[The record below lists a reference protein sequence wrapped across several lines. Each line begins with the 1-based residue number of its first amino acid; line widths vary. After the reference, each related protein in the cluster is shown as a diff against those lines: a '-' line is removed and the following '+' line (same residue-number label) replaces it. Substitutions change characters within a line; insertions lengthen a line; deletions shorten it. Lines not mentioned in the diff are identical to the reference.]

1 MRRENGIYI
10 PGNHLS
16 LPVRYESEPMNKT
29 RIASLLA
36 AAGLAAI
43 LAFLIVK
50 TRLMGFET
58 INEIVITLRNL
69 KQVDAEWNVHVLRSK
84 TGINTDFDQVAS
96 PLPLIESLESALQNT
111 SNEFWQSHA
120 QSNARLLPMLT
131 HYKEVMDKKIS
142 MIESF
147 KSQHAIV
154 RNSSLFL
161 PIVVAELIDI
171 IRASDAKADR
181 KAQIE
186 ASLNALLMNTLI
198 YIQMPEQGLKEKIEE
213 GTRVLQQQ
221 SAALP
226 AHVQDR
232 IAALVSHIAV
242 ILIKQQTGNRL
253 LADLLALPTAV
264 AIDAL
269 SEAHVQEHEKL
280 LLERQKYNQAL
291 VAYSIFLLLLLAY
304 VGMRLFKSYQ
314 VLNTTNLALKK
325 NNDDLLES
333 QVQLVRAKEQAEA
346 ASRAKSD
353 FLANMSHEIRTPMN
367 SVIGM
372 AHLALRSN
380 LTAKQ
385 RDYIEKI
392 LSSGRHLLDLINDIL
407 DFSKIEAGML
417 TLEMAA
423 FDLDQVMRNVASHVE
438 GKAKEK
444 ALKFGIEMETGTT
457 RRLCGDAL
465 RLTQVLLNLSNNAV
479 KFTARG
485 AVIVRIK
492 TLEESGTAAQLRFE
506 VQDSGIGISQE
517 QIAGLFQS
525 FHQADASTTR
535 NYGGTGLGLAISKRL
550 VEQMQGE
557 IGIESQAGQG
567 STFWFTVRLDKDL
580 TSALPLPVI
589 GQTTA
594 TGNETQAAAP
604 HQPVLDGACILLVED
619 NAFNQQVA
627 SEFLKDAGARVSIA
641 AHGQEALDLMRR
653 ERFDCVLMDVQMPVM
668 DGLEATRR
676 MRADPALAD
685 IKVIAM
691 TANAS
696 NEDRQRCLA
705 AGMDHFIT
713 KPISPEGLYRALA
726 KYVTPRQEAASITAS
741 TVALSAAT
749 AVNPAYLASDPQ
761 VIDLGV
767 LAKIFENNPE
777 KVRKFAF
784 GFLESALQSIAE
796 VDAALAREDL
806 PLLKALGHRNKSSA
820 SSVGALGLAQ
830 LWQTL
835 ELMQENGSVEQA
847 REIVC
852 QLQPLLAQIET
863 HIAASFDRRDG
874 PMQITSF

>member
-1 MRRENGIYI
+1 
-10 PGNHLS
+10 
-16 LPVRYESEPMNKT
+16 MNKT
-29 RIASLLA
+29 RITSLLA

-161 PIVVAELIDI
+161 PIAVTELIDMT
-171 IRASDAKADR
+171 RASDAKADR
-181 KAQIE
+181 KAQVE
-186 ASLNALLMNTLI
+186 ASLNTLLMNTLI
-198 YIQMPEQGLKEKIEE
+198 YIQTPEQGLKEKIEE
-213 GTRVLQQQ
+213 ETRALQQQ

-226 AHVQDR
+226 ADVQDR
-232 IAALVSHIAV
+232 IAALVSHVGV

-253 LADLLALPTAV
+253 LADLLALPTAA

-280 LLERQKYNQAL
+280 LFERQKYNQAL

-380 LTAKQ
+380 LTSKQ

-444 ALKFGIEMETGTT
+444 ALKFGIEMEAGVT
-457 RRLCGDAL
+457 RRLRGDAL
-465 RLTQVLLNLSNNAV
+465 RLTQVLLNLSDNAV

-492 TLEESGTAAQLRFE
+492 TLEESGTAARLRFE

-567 STFWFTVRLDKDL
+567 SIFWFTVRLDKDL
-580 TSALPLPVI
+580 TPALPLPAI
-589 GQTTA
+589 DQTTA
-594 TGNETQAAAP
+594 TRNEAQAAAH
-604 HQPVLDGACILLVED
+604 HQPALDGACILLVED

-641 AHGQEALDLMRR
+641 MHGQEALDLMRR

-726 KYVTPRQEAASITAS
+726 KYVTPRQKAASITAS
-741 TVALSAAT
+741 AVTLPAAT
-749 AVNPAYLASDPQ
+749 VVNPASLASDPQ

-767 LAKIFENNPE
+767 LAKNFENNPE

-784 GFLESALQSIAE
+784 KFLESAQQSIAE
-796 VDAALAREDL
+796 IDAALAREDL

-835 ELMQENGSVEQA
+835 ELLQENGNVEQA

-863 HIAASFDRRDG
+863 HIAASFDHRDG
-874 PMQITSF
+874 PMQIISL

>member
-1 MRRENGIYI
+1 MK
-10 PGNHLS
+10 
-16 LPVRYESEPMNKT
+16 KT

-50 TRLMGFET
+50 TRLMGFEA
-58 INEIVITLRNL
+58 INEIVITLRHL

-96 PLPLIESLESALQNT
+96 PLPLIESLENALQNT

-131 HYKEVMDKKIS
+131 HYKEVMNKKIS

-161 PIVVAELIDI
+161 PIAVAELIDMVH
-171 IRASDAKADR
+171 ASDTKADR
-181 KAQIE
+181 KAQTE
-186 ASLNALLMNTLI
+186 ASLNTLLMHILI
-198 YIQMPEQGLKEKIEE
+198 YIQTPEEGLKEKIEE
-213 GTRVLQQQ
+213 ETRVLQQQ

-226 AHVQDR
+226 EHVQDR
-232 IAALVSHIAV
+232 IVPLVSHIGV

-253 LADLLALPTAV
+253 LADLLALPTAA

-280 LLERQKYNQAL
+280 LLERQKYSHAL

-304 VGMRLFKSYQ
+304 VGMRLFKSCQ

-325 NNDDLLES
+325 NNEDLRDS
-333 QVQLVRAKEQAEA
+333 QVQLMQAKEQAEA

-380 LTAKQ
+380 LPPQQ

-392 LSSGRHLLDLINDIL
+392 LSSGRHLLNLINDIL

-417 TLEMAA
+417 TLEITA

-444 ALKFGIEMETGTT
+444 ALKFGIDMEAGVT
-457 RRLCGDAL
+457 RRLSGDAL
-465 RLTQVLLNLSNNAV
+465 RLTQVLLNLSDNAV

-485 AVIVRIK
+485 AVMVRIK
-492 TLEESGTAAQLRFE
+492 TLEESDTAARLRFE

-525 FHQADASTTR
+525 FHQADTSTTR

-557 IGIESQAGQG
+557 IGIESQLGQG

-580 TSALPLPVI
+580 TPALPLPVI
-589 GQTTA
+589 DQTTA

-604 HQPVLDGACILLVED
+604 PYQPALDGACILLVED
-619 NAFNQQVA
+619 NVFNQQVA

-641 AHGQEALDLMRR
+641 AHGQEALDLMWR

-685 IKVIAM
+685 IQVIAM
-691 TANAS
+691 TANAG

-705 AGMDHFIT
+705 AGMDYFIT
-713 KPISPEGLYRALA
+713 KPISPEELYRALA
-726 KYVTPRQEAASITAS
+726 KHVTPRQETASISITAS
-741 TVALSAAT
+741 ADTLSAET
-749 AVNPAYLASDPQ
+749 AANPASLASDPQ

-767 LAKIFENNPE
+767 LAKTFENNPE

-784 GFLESALQSIAE
+784 RFLESVQQSIAE
-796 VDAALAREDL
+796 VNAALAREDF
-806 PLLKALGHRNKSSA
+806 PLLTALGHRNKSSA
-820 SSVGALGLAQ
+820 SSVGALGLAH

-835 ELMQENGSVEQA
+835 EQLQENGNVEQA

-863 HIAASFDRRDG
+863 HIAASFDHRDG
-874 PMQITSF
+874 PMQTVSS